1 VYHSVLTISRK
12 GSSLMIKTTPSK
24 LASPLS
30 ALLVLCLISAC
41 SQAGRSFGSRGEGGL
56 YLVIAVRGEA
66 AQLDQN
72 VQQTIAVMQRR
83 CGELNVYCTAERQ
96 SGDKSNQIMLRISW
110 PENPER
116 IKSVVLSQGLELR
129 AVSTPPAPKPLETY
143 ATQGEAMTEA
153 AGMDRDVLPVA
164 MRDKPDRFVIVEP
177 APIITGA
184 DVVDA
189 EAVNRTG
196 DGTQDYQVV
205 FKLGPDGAQRL
216 GEWTGANTNHYLA
229 IVLNKKALTVD
240 EVKTQMTDSGEI
252 SAHFTKE
259 QAEDVAM
266 VLKSGSLPAPIEAL
280 EEGTFKP

>member
-1 VYHSVLTISRK
+1 
-12 GSSLMIKTTPSK
+12 MMKTTPNK

-30 ALLVLCLISAC
+30 TLLILCLISAC
-41 SQAGRSFGSRGEGGL
+41 SQAGRSFGSKGEGGL
-56 YLVIAVRGEA
+56 FLVIAVRGEA

-83 CGELNVYCTAERQ
+83 CGELNVYCTAERL
-96 SGDKSNQIMLRISW
+96 SGDKANQIMLRISW

-129 AVSTPPAPKPLETY
+129 AAFTSPAPKPLETY
-143 ATQGEAMTEA
+143 ATQAEAMTEA
-153 AGMDRDVLPVA
+153 AGTDREVLPVA

-177 APIITGA
+177 TPIITGA

-189 EAVNRTG
+189 EAVNG
-196 DGTQDYQVV
+196 ANGGTQDYQVA

-216 GEWTGANTNHYLA
+216 GEWTRANVNNYLA
-229 IVLNKKALTVD
+229 VVLNKKALTVAA
-240 EVKTQMTDSGEI
+240 VRTPLSDSGEI
-252 SAHFTKE
+252 SGHFTRE

>member
-1 VYHSVLTISRK
+1 
-12 GSSLMIKTTPSK
+12 MFMKTTPNK
-24 LASPLS
+24 LLSPVS
-30 ALLVLCLISAC
+30 ALLILCLISAC
-41 SQAGRSFGSRGEGGL
+41 SQAGRSFGHGGKGGL
-56 YLVIAVRGEA
+56 YLVVAVRAEA
-66 AQLDQN
+66 AQLDQS

-83 CGELNVYCTAERQ
+83 CGELNVYCTTERLT
-96 SGDKSNQIMLRISW
+96 GDKSNQIMLRISW

-116 IKSVVLSQGLELR
+116 LKSVLLSQGLELR
-129 AVSTPPAPKPLETY
+129 AVVTPPAPKPLDTY
-143 ATQGEAMTEA
+143 ASQGEAMTEA

-164 MRDKPDRFVIVEP
+164 VRDKPDRFVIVEST
-177 APIITGA
+177 PIITGA

-189 EAVNRTG
+189 EAVNRANG
-196 DGTQDYQVV
+196 EAQDYQVA
-205 FKLGPDGAQRL
+205 FKLGPNGAQRL

-229 IVLNKKALTVD
+229 IVLNKKALTVA

-252 SAHFTKE
+252 SGHFTRE